1 MSSLITTNP
10 KQINVLIDAWLQK
23 LHDLAPQLVDSP
35 CWEYTPNCTKDYEG
49 FWAWTDGGGV
59 FVGTL
64 NCNDASSG
72 SIGAWAD
79 RMYEYASDYA
89 KDKHEVGSDEYYD
102 AINEWQSDVYLRIK
116 FQCFFYDHINS
127 SNSTGSYSGR
137 IMDDAHFFFDVFA
150 DPDEYG
156 RNKGA
161 FGDWEKVSV
170 AIADLTEE
178 RMEAIA
184 ESQVKYFK
192 EHMLGLK

>member
-23 LHDLAPQLVDSP
+23 LHDLVPDLVESSFP
-35 CWEYTPNCTKDYEG
+35 WEYTPNCTESYDG

-59 FVGTL
+59 FEGILIADTSEL
-64 NCNDASSG
+64 SRG
-72 SIGAWAD
+72 SVGAWAN
-79 RMYEYASDYA
+79 RMYEMASDYA
-89 KDKHEVGSDEYYD
+89 KDEEHEVGSDEYYE
-102 AINEWQSDVYLRIK
+102 AIDEWQSDVFLRIK
-116 FQCFFYDHINS
+116 FQCFFYKEARY
-127 SNSTGSYSGR
+127 SNSHGR
-137 IMDDAHFFFDVFA
+137 EMDEPHLFFDVFA

-156 RNKGA
+156 RNKGT
-161 FGDWEKVSV
+161 FGDWEKVSI

-192 EHMLGLK
+192 EQMLGRK